1 MRGGITLTTDIPKM
15 VNIASE
21 LEFDFERGSIEFS
34 GKRVALFHLS
44 IYGKLV
50 RILTESVGGEVAEA
64 KLKEIGKNEGSK
76 YIESKLPGA
85 EENTSF
91 GMRDIL
97 HLHTISGLSNPEI
110 LSLRSKAGESFYC
123 ELLLRNSFEAEAY
136 KAYLGVSSHPVC
148 AVQVGHLSE
157 LVSYAFGREID
168 FTEIECEAMGSGSC
182 KVVGVEVS
190 TDKLRHQTA
199 SVSLQSN
206 HPADAT
212 ATLQGPQIIGSS
224 PHLTSVVD
232 NAKKVAVT
240 NAAVLMSGETGVGKG
255 LIAQAIHFHSRRS
268 SEPFITVNCGA
279 LPKDLVEAEL
289 FGVAKGAYTGAV
301 QGRAGRFERANGG
314 TLFLDELGTLP
325 LDAQVKLLKV
335 LEDGIIERLG
345 DTRIRHVDVRL
356 ISATNLDLREEV
368 RSGRFR
374 SDLYHRLAA
383 FPIHI
388 LPLRDRPDDI
398 PALIN
403 YLLPRSLKNLGK
415 KIVGISEGAI
425 NYLIKLPWEGNVR
438 ELQYRLERAIILTEE
453 NEVIKLCHVYSELDD
468 SSPLVGQ
475 LTPAAAT
482 ESDFLVNSLIRLGS
496 MKDIEREVVCAAMKK
511 AKGNSS
517 RAAKLLGF
525 TRSQMAYRL
534 RQMDTC
540 EPT

>member
-1 MRGGITLTTDIPKM
+1 MKERITLTTAIPKM
-15 VNIASE
+15 ASIASE
-21 LEFDFERGSIEFS
+21 LGFDFERGSIEFS

-44 IYGKLV
+44 IYGKLI
-50 RILTESVGGEVAEA
+50 RILTQNAGHEGAGAV
-64 KLKEIGKNEGSK
+64 LKEMGRKEGSK
-76 YIESKLPGA
+76 YFEGKLPGA
-85 EENTSF
+85 TETGSF
-91 GMRDIL
+91 GLRDIL
-97 HLHTISGLSNPEI
+97 HLHTISGLSSPEI
-110 LSLRSKAGESFYC
+110 VSFASKAGKTFYC

-136 KAYLGVSSHPVC
+136 RTYSGTSSHPVC
-148 AVQVGHLSE
+148 SVQVGHLSE
-157 LVSYAFGREID
+157 LVSRAFGREIV
-168 FTEIECEAMGSGSC
+168 FTEIECEAMGSEAC
-182 KVVGVEVS
+182 RVVGTEVS
-190 TDKLRHQTA
+190 TDKPRHQTA
-199 SVSLQSN
+199 SVALQSN
-206 HPADAT
+206 RPADAP

-240 NAAVLMSGETGVGKG
+240 NAAVLISGETGVGKG
-255 LIAQAIHFHSRRS
+255 QIAQAIHFYSRRS

-279 LPKDLVEAEL
+279 LPKDLVEAEM

-301 QGRAGRFERANGG
+301 EARAGRFERADGG
-314 TLFLDELGTLP
+314 TLFLDEVGTLP
-325 LDAQVKLLKV
+325 LDSQVKLLKV

-345 DTRIRHVDVRL
+345 DTRSRHVDVRL
-356 ISATNLDLREEV
+356 IAATNLDLHEEM

-388 LPLRDRPDDI
+388 LPLRDRSDDI

-403 YLLPRSLKNLGK
+403 YLLPRTLKKLGK
-415 KIVGISEGAI
+415 KIAGISEGAT
-425 NYLIKLPWEGNVR
+425 NYLIKLPWKGNVR

-453 NEVIKLCHVYSELDD
+453 NEVIKVCHVYSELDD
-468 SSPLVGQ
+468 SSPLTGQ
-475 LTPAAAT
+475 LTPASAA

-511 AKGNSS
+511 AEGNRS

-534 RQMDTC
+534 LKMETC